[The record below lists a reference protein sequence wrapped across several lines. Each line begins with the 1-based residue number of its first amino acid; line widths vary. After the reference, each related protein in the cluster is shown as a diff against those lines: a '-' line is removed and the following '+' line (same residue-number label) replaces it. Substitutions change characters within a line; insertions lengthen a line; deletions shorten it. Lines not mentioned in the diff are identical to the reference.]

1 MARLVIGLT
10 DSSQAE
16 AVRSAL
22 HEMGVVTV
30 DGPRL
35 ELPDVLVATPPSE
48 DVSEQLVEE
57 VAQLEGV
64 SYAELESIS
73 EGFIE

>member
-22 HEMGVVTV
+22 LEMGVVTV

-35 ELPDVLVATPPSE
+35 ELPDVLVATPPSDE
-48 DVSEQLVEE
+48 VSEQLVEE

>member
-22 HEMGVVTV
+22 LEMGVVTV